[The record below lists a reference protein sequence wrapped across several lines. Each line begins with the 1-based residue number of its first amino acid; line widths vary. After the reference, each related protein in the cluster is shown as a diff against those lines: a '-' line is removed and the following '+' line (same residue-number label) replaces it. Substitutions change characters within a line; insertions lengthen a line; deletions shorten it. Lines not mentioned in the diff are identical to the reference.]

1 MRLRPELQAL
11 RSDDAPQ
18 RQLQGRLIA
27 ALDDWRARASVARVL
42 DDLAKFGSGAA
53 LGTLPALAAL
63 FRRDDP
69 AAGKL
74 CGTLV
79 SLLTAKLAAA
89 PLGLVSLRHHCDET
103 ISTLAIATCGAATL
117 ALQAVDGTGIA
128 RRKAAVSVGFAP
140 GETYEHV
147 LAGSAEADRLRR
159 MAERPGGTEL
169 GASPC
174 QLGPG
179 TVMQRDSANEA
190 LVLRS
195 VSGIL
200 VSLKLQRRAGAGSVT
215 REYRLSDGALV
226 HQAAACARESR
237 LELTAAL
244 LGRMGRRD
252 AAPLLAAMAEEEAG
266 QSLRWQSLKEC
277 LGLDTAE
284 GFAALCRIAASA
296 ADPLAAPAGALRAQL
311 LETYPELAGAGS
323 CPA

>member
-18 RQLQGRLIA
+18 RRLQGRLIA

-42 DDLAKFGSGAA
+42 DDLAQFGGGAP

-69 AAGKL
+69 AAGRL
-74 CGTLV
+74 CGGLV
-79 SLLTAKLAAA
+79 SLLTARLAAA
-89 PLGLVSLRHHCDET
+89 PLGLVPLRHHCDET
-103 ISTLAIATCGAATL
+103 ISTLAIASFGSATL

-147 LAGSAEADRLRR
+147 LAGGAEADLLRR
-159 MAERPGGTEL
+159 MAQRPGGTEL
-169 GASPC
+169 GSSPC

-190 LVLRS
+190 LVLRN

-252 AAPLLAAMAEEEAG
+252 AAPLLAAMAEEETG

-311 LETYPELAGAGS
+311 LETYPELAGAGP